1 VGQIAATN
9 LSEKGI
15 SHIRSNHVREDRFF
29 SFDLDGSNVN
39 KCKQTVVLFKETQK
53 ANVMQVFVNGQGD
66 YGECTFREDGRST
79 VGPSQFFGGKRSFR
93 EDGCFTAGS
102 SQFCGDCLNVLRER
116 EK

>member
-1 VGQIAATN
+1 M
-9 LSEKGI
+9 
-15 SHIRSNHVREDRFF
+15 REDRFF

-39 KCKQTVVLFKETQK
+39 KCRQTVVLFKETQK

-66 YGECTFREDGRST
+66 YRECTFREDESST
-79 VGPSQFFGGKRSFR
+79 AGPSQFFGGGKRSFR
-93 EDGCFTAGS
+93 ENGRFTAGS